1 MSRQRALIVDDEPDI
16 RELLEI
22 TLGRMKL
29 DTRSARNVKEARD
42 WLAREPF
49 DLCLTD
55 MRLPDGTGMELVQHI
70 QQRYPH
76 VPVAMITAY
85 GSLDTAIN
93 ALKSA
98 SAPHAFMG
106 INQQGQVA
114 LLQTQGNPDG
124 HVILRGGKHPNY
136 DSVNVSLAEEALE
149 KAGLLPGLVV
159 DCSHGNSSKDHR
171 LQPKVAD
178 NVIHQIQEG
187 NRSIIGVML
196 ESNLFEGNQSSEQ
209 PKEQMRYGVSIT
221 DACIDWDSTA
231 ALLERCHREL
241 AAPLKGRTAR

>member
-1 MSRQRALIVDDEPDI
+1 MASGLSMPVGFKNGTDGN
-16 RELLEI
+16 
-22 TLGRMKL
+22 LG
-29 DTRSARNVKEARD
+29 
-42 WLAREPF
+42 
-49 DLCLTD
+49 
-55 MRLPDGTGMELVQHI
+55 
-70 QQRYPH
+70 
-76 VPVAMITAY
+76 
-85 GSLDTAIN
+85 TAIN
-93 ALKSA
+93 ALQAA
-98 SAPHAFMG
+98 SSPHAFMG

-187 NRSIIGVML
+187 NLLHHRGDARIQPVRRQPVQRAAQVRDALRRLHHRCLHRLGDHGCAAGPPPQPAGGTTFGQNIGI
-196 ESNLFEGNQSSEQ
+196 SRG
-209 PKEQMRYGVSIT
+209 I
-221 DACIDWDSTA
+221 
-231 ALLERCHREL
+231 LL
-241 AAPLKGRTAR
+241 

>member
-1 MSRQRALIVDDEPDI
+1 MASGLSMPVGFKNGTDGN
-16 RELLEI
+16 
-22 TLGRMKL
+22 LG
-29 DTRSARNVKEARD
+29 
-42 WLAREPF
+42 
-49 DLCLTD
+49 
-55 MRLPDGTGMELVQHI
+55 
-70 QQRYPH
+70 
-76 VPVAMITAY
+76 
-85 GSLDTAIN
+85 TAIN
-93 ALKSA
+93 ALQAA
-98 SAPHAFMG
+98 SSPHAFMG

-209 PKEQMRYGVSIT
+209 PKCEMRYGVSIT
-221 DACIDWDSTA
+221 DACIDWETTD
-231 ALLERCHREL
+231 ALLARCHSQL
-241 AAPLKGRTAR
+241 AAPLLARTKA